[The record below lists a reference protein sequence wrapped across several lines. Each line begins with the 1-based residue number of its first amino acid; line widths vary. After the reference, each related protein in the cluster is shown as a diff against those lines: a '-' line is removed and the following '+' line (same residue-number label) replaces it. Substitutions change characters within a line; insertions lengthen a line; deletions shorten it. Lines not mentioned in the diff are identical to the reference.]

1 MANGDGLDAGA
12 GLDPEA
18 VEKADFGT
26 VRRGYQPEPVRSRL
40 RAVGAEIRRLNALVA
55 SLQER
60 IAEFEATPVE
70 KLDTARAVEALG
82 DEAARVLQAARDA
95 GQERLERAEAESD
108 ELDAKAKVV
117 AAAIVEQGRE
127 QGRDLVVE
135 ARNVRERILSDLAYK
150 RHAHRVEVEQL
161 RVIRDRLLEAV
172 SICREGLDGWIAE
185 LVRAGPQAAAAAE
198 RAGLRIAAEPE
209 STVGEMEAEIHA
221 ARLAG
226 LPLDVGSG
234 QAASDDEAAAAGTD
248 SGPQEAGDH
257 SADADADGAEPA
269 DLEALEELEELDE
282 LDETSGYVE
291 IVGYEDDPPEPS
303 GSAAVGLYDVEAESA
318 FKFDAGPGPVHG
330 QAPVLEADLAPVA
343 DDAPERALQAAA
355 ASDADAIFARLRS
368 ITSMPASEPP
378 PEREELRPAAASAE
392 EAPAGEG
399 PGAEAPAGTAA
410 VASEPDDLMSAARAV
425 ASEPDDLMSAARAVA
440 SEPDDLMSAARA
452 VASEPDDLMSAA
464 RAVAVGG
471 IARRLKR
478 LVVDEQG
485 ELLDAMRRSGSRA
498 LRGAAGTDAGA
509 YTRAALAPLQDFA
522 SDIDVSI
529 DDIDLK
535 AAGAAIVSVLVEPV
549 RARLGELID
558 EIDDSDELA
567 NAVRSIYRESR
578 SRRAEAAAEAAF
590 AAGWPEAVS

>member
-1 MANGDGLDAGA
+1 MANGDGLDPGA

-40 RAVGAEIRRLNALVA
+40 REAAQEIRRLNALVA
-55 SLQER
+55 SFQER
-60 IAEFEATPVE
+60 IAEFEATPAE
-70 KLDTARAVEALG
+70 RLDTAREVEALG
-82 DEAARVLQAARDA
+82 DDTARVLQAARDA
-95 GQERLERAEAESD
+95 AQDRLERAEAESD
-108 ELDAKAKVV
+108 EINAKART
-117 AAAIVEQGRE
+117 ASAAIVEQGRE
-127 QGRDLVVE
+127 QGREMVVE
-135 ARNVRERILSDLAYK
+135 ARKVRERILSDLAYK

-172 SICREGLDGWIAE
+172 SICREGLDGWIAD
-185 LVRAGPQAAAAAE
+185 LVQAGPQAAAAAE
-198 RAGLRIAAEPE
+198 RAGLRVAAEPE
-209 STVGEMEAEIHA
+209 PTVGEMEAEIHA

-248 SGPQEAGDH
+248 SGPQEAPEAGDH
-257 SADADADGAEPA
+257 SAAAAAAADVDGAESA

-282 LDETSGYVE
+282 LDETSEYLEV
-291 IVGYEDDPPEPS
+291 VGYEDDPPEQS

-318 FKFDAGPGPVHG
+318 FEFDAGP
-330 QAPVLEADLAPVA
+330 APVQEQTPDLEVDLPPAVNE
-343 DDAPERALQAAA
+343 APERDLQVAA
-355 ASDADAIFARLRS
+355 ASGADAIFARLRS
-368 ITSMPASEPP
+368 ITSRPASEPP
-378 PEREELRPAAASAE
+378 PEREEPRPAAASGE
-392 EAPAGEG
+392 EVPVAAPAVDEPGEAAPAG
-399 PGAEAPAGTAA
+399 EAPAGTA
-410 VASEPDDLMSAARAV
+410 VE
-425 ASEPDDLMSAARAVA
+425 
-440 SEPDDLMSAARA
+440 
-452 VASEPDDLMSAA
+452 ASEPDDLMSAA

-498 LRGAAGTDAGA
+498 LRGVTGADTGA
-509 YTRAALAPLQDFA
+509 YTRAALAPMQDFA

-535 AAGAAIVSVLVEPV
+535 AAGVAIVSALVEPV
-549 RARLGELID
+549 RTRLGELA
-558 EIDDSDELA
+558 EETDDSDELA

>member
-1 MANGDGLDAGA
+1 MANGDGLDPGA
-12 GLDPEA
+12 ALDPEA

-26 VRRGYQPEPVRSRL
+26 VRRGYEPEPVRSRL
-40 RAVGAEIRRLNALVA
+40 REAAQEIRRLNGLVA

-60 IAEFEATPVE
+60 IAEFEATPPE
-70 KLDTARAVEALG
+70 RLETARVVEALG

-95 GQERLERAEAESD
+95 AQERFERAEAESG
-108 ELDAKAKVV
+108 EIIGKARAA
-117 AAAIVEQGRE
+117 AAAIVEQGQE
-127 QGRDLVVE
+127 QGQEAVAE

-161 RVIRDRLLEAV
+161 RVIRDRLLEAL
-172 SICREGLDGWIAE
+172 SICREGLDGWISD
-185 LVRAGPQAAAAAE
+185 LDQVGPRAAAAAE

-209 STVGEMEAEIHA
+209 LTVSEMEAEIHA

-226 LPLDVGSG
+226 LPLGVGSG
-234 QAASDDEAAAAGTD
+234 PATSDDEAAAAGTD
-248 SGPQEAGDH
+248 TGPQEAPEAGDH
-257 SADADADGAEPA
+257 SADADADADADGADGADADADGAEPA
-269 DLEALEELEELDE
+269 DLEALEELDE
-282 LDETSGYVE
+282 LDEAGGHVE
-291 IVGYEDDPPEPS
+291 IVGYEDDAPEPS

-318 FKFDAGPGPVHG
+318 FEFDAGPRPVHE
-330 QAPVLEADLAPVA
+330 QAPHLEADLPPVA
-343 DDAPERALQAAA
+343 DEAPERALEVAA
-355 ASDADAIFARLRS
+355 ASGADAIFARLRS
-368 ITSMPASEPP
+368 ITSRPASEPP
-378 PEREELRPAAASAE
+378 PEREEPRPAAASGE
-392 EAPAGEG
+392 EVPVAAPAVDEPGE
-399 PGAEAPAGTAA
+399 AAPAGTA
-410 VASEPDDLMSAARAV
+410 VEASEPDDI
-425 ASEPDDLMSAARAVA
+425 
-440 SEPDDLMSAARA
+440 
-452 VASEPDDLMSAA
+452 MSAA

-498 LRGAAGTDAGA
+498 LRGVAGADVGA
-509 YTRAALAPLQDFA
+509 YTRAALEPLQDFA

-535 AAGAAIVSVLVEPV
+535 ASGAAIVSVLVEPV
-549 RARLGELID
+549 RARLDELI
-558 EIDDSDELA
+558 EETDDSDELA

>member
-1 MANGDGLDAGA
+1 MANGDGLDPGA
-12 GLDPEA
+12 ALDPEA

-26 VRRGYQPEPVRSRL
+26 VRRGYEPEPVRSRL
-40 RAVGAEIRRLNALVA
+40 REAAQEIRRLNGLVA

-60 IAEFEATPVE
+60 IAEFEATPPE
-70 KLDTARAVEALG
+70 RLETARVVEALG

-95 GQERLERAEAESD
+95 AQERFERAEAESD
-108 ELDAKAKVV
+108 EIIGKARAA
-117 AAAIVEQGRE
+117 AAAIVEQGQE
-127 QGRDLVVE
+127 QGQEAVAE

-161 RVIRDRLLEAV
+161 RVIRDRLLEAL
-172 SICREGLDGWIAE
+172 SICREGLDGWISD
-185 LVRAGPQAAAAAE
+185 LDQVGPRAAAAAE

-209 STVGEMEAEIHA
+209 LTVSEMEAEIHA

-234 QAASDDEAAAAGTD
+234 PATSDDEAAAAGTD
-248 SGPQEAGDH
+248 TGPQEAPEAGDH
-257 SADADADGAEPA
+257 SADADGAEPA

-282 LDETSGYVE
+282 LDEAGGHVE
-291 IVGYEDDPPEPS
+291 IVGYEDDAPEPS

-318 FKFDAGPGPVHG
+318 FEFDAGPRPVHE
-330 QAPVLEADLAPVA
+330 QAPHLGADLPPVA
-343 DDAPERALQAAA
+343 DEAPERALEVAA
-355 ASDADAIFARLRS
+355 ASGADAIFARLRS
-368 ITSMPASEPP
+368 ITSRPASEPP
-378 PEREELRPAAASAE
+378 PEREEPRPAAASGE
-392 EAPAGEG
+392 EVPVAAPAVDEPGE
-399 PGAEAPAGTAA
+399 AAPAGTA
-410 VASEPDDLMSAARAV
+410 VE
-425 ASEPDDLMSAARAVA
+425 
-440 SEPDDLMSAARA
+440 
-452 VASEPDDLMSAA
+452 ASEPDDLMSAA

-498 LRGAAGTDAGA
+498 LRGVTGADAGA
-509 YTRAALAPLQDFA
+509 YTRAALEPLQDFA

-549 RARLGELID
+549 RARLGELI
-558 EIDDSDELA
+558 EETDDSDELA

>member
-1 MANGDGLDAGA
+1 MANGDGLDPGA

-40 RAVGAEIRRLNALVA
+40 REAAQEIRRLNALVA

-60 IAEFEATPVE
+60 IAEFEATPAE
-70 KLDTARAVEALG
+70 RLETAREVEALG
-82 DEAARVLQAARDA
+82 DETARVLQAARDA
-95 GQERLERAEAESD
+95 AQERLERAEAESD
-108 ELDAKAKVV
+108 EINAKART
-117 AAAIVEQGRE
+117 AGAAIVEQGRE
-127 QGRDLVVE
+127 QGREMVVE
-135 ARNVRERILSDLAYK
+135 ARKVRERILSDLAYK

-172 SICREGLDGWIAE
+172 SICREGLDGWIAD
-185 LVRAGPQAAAAAE
+185 LVQAGPQAAAAAE
-198 RAGLRIAAEPE
+198 RAGLRVAAEPE
-209 STVGEMEAEIHA
+209 PTVGEMEAEIHA

-226 LPLDVGSG
+226 LPLDVGSV
-234 QAASDDEAAAAGTD
+234 QATSDDEAAAAGTD
-248 SGPQEAGDH
+248 SGPQEAPEAGDH
-257 SADADADGAEPA
+257 SADANADADAADADAAESA

-282 LDETSGYVE
+282 MDETSGYLE
-291 IVGYEDDPPEPS
+291 MAGYEDDPPEQS
-303 GSAAVGLYDVEAESA
+303 GSATVGLYDVEAESA
-318 FKFDAGPGPVHG
+318 FEFDAVPAPVQE
-330 QAPVLEADLAPVA
+330 QAPGLEVDLPPVA
-343 DDAPERALQAAA
+343 NEAPERALQVAA
-355 ASDADAIFARLRS
+355 ASGADAIFARLRS

-378 PEREELRPAAASAE
+378 PEREEPHPAAASGDEVPVAAPAVDE
-392 EAPAGEG
+392 PEAAAPAGEG
-399 PGAEAPAGTAA
+399 PGGEAPAGTAA
-410 VASEPDDLMSAARAV
+410 E
-425 ASEPDDLMSAARAVA
+425 
-440 SEPDDLMSAARA
+440 
-452 VASEPDDLMSAA
+452 ASEPDDLMSAA

-498 LRGAAGTDAGA
+498 LRGVTGADTGA
-509 YTRAALAPLQDFA
+509 YTRAALAPMQDFA

-529 DDIDLK
+529 DDIDVK

-549 RARLGELID
+549 RARLGELI
-558 EIDDSDELA
+558 EETDDSDELA

>member
-1 MANGDGLDAGA
+1 MANGDGLDPGA
-12 GLDPEA
+12 ALDPEA

-26 VRRGYQPEPVRSRL
+26 VRRGYKPEPVRSRL
-40 RAVGAEIRRLNALVA
+40 REAAQEIRRLNGLVA

-60 IAEFEATPVE
+60 IAEFEATPPE
-70 KLDTARAVEALG
+70 RLETARVVEALG

-95 GQERLERAEAESD
+95 AQERFERAEAESD
-108 ELDAKAKVV
+108 EIIGKARAA
-117 AAAIVEQGRE
+117 AAAIVEQGQE
-127 QGRDLVVE
+127 QGQEAVAE
-135 ARNVRERILSDLAYK
+135 ARNVRERILSDLAYQ

-161 RVIRDRLLEAV
+161 RVIRDRLLEAL
-172 SICREGLDGWIAE
+172 SICREGLDGWISD
-185 LVRAGPQAAAAAE
+185 LDQVGPRAAAAAE

-209 STVGEMEAEIHA
+209 LTVSEMEAEIHA

-234 QAASDDEAAAAGTD
+234 PATSDDEAAAAGTD
-248 SGPQEAGDH
+248 TGPQETPEAGDH
-257 SADADADGAEPA
+257 SDAGAEPADADGADADGAEPA
-269 DLEALEELEELDE
+269 DLEALEELDE
-282 LDETSGYVE
+282 LDEAGGHVE
-291 IVGYEDDPPEPS
+291 IVGYEDDAPEPS

-318 FKFDAGPGPVHG
+318 FEFDAGPRPVHE
-330 QAPVLEADLAPVA
+330 QAPHLGADLPPVA
-343 DDAPERALQAAA
+343 DEAPERALEVAA
-355 ASDADAIFARLRS
+355 ASGADAIFARLRS
-368 ITSMPASEPP
+368 ITSRPASEPP
-378 PEREELRPAAASAE
+378 PEREEPRPAAASGE
-392 EAPAGEG
+392 EVPVAAPAVDEPGEAAPAG
-399 PGAEAPAGTAA
+399 EAPAGTAA
-410 VASEPDDLMSAARAV
+410 QASEPDDLMRAARAV
-425 ASEPDDLMSAARAVA
+425 AE
-440 SEPDDLMSAARA
+440 
-452 VASEPDDLMSAA
+452 
-464 RAVAVGG
+464 GG

-498 LRGAAGTDAGA
+498 LRGVTGADAGA
-509 YTRAALAPLQDFA
+509 YTRAALEPLQDFA

-549 RARLGELID
+549 RARLDELI
-558 EIDDSDELA
+558 EETDDSDELA

>member
-1 MANGDGLDAGA
+1 MANGDGLDPGA
-12 GLDPEA
+12 ALDPEA

-26 VRRGYQPEPVRSRL
+26 VRRGYEPEPVRSRL
-40 RAVGAEIRRLNALVA
+40 REAAQEIRRLTGLVG

-60 IAEFEATPVE
+60 IAEFEATPPE
-70 KLDTARAVEALG
+70 RLETARAVEALG

-95 GQERLERAEAESD
+95 AQERFERAEAESD
-108 ELDAKAKVV
+108 EFIGKARAA
-117 AAAIVEQGRE
+117 AAAIVEQGHE
-127 QGRDLVVE
+127 QGQEAVVE

-161 RVIRDRLLEAV
+161 RVIRDRLLEAL
-172 SICREGLDGWIAE
+172 SICREGLDGWISD
-185 LVRAGPQAAAAAE
+185 LDQVGPRAAAAAE

-209 STVGEMEAEIHA
+209 LTVSEMEAEIHA

-234 QAASDDEAAAAGTD
+234 PATSDDEAAAAGTD
-248 SGPQEAGDH
+248 TGPPEAGDH
-257 SADADADGAEPA
+257 SADADADADVDVDADAAEPA
-269 DLEALEELEELDE
+269 ELEALEELEELDE
-282 LDETSGYVE
+282 LDEAGGHVE
-291 IVGYEDDPPEPS
+291 IVGYEDDAPEPS

-318 FKFDAGPGPVHG
+318 FEFDAGPRPVHQQVPHLG
-330 QAPVLEADLAPVA
+330 ADLPPVA
-343 DDAPERALQAAA
+343 DEAPERALEVAA

-368 ITSMPASEPP
+368 ITSRPASEPP
-378 PEREELRPAAASAE
+378 PEREEPRPAAASGE
-392 EAPAGEG
+392 EVPVAAPAVDEPGE
-399 PGAEAPAGTAA
+399 AAPAGTA
-410 VASEPDDLMSAARAV
+410 VE
-425 ASEPDDLMSAARAVA
+425 
-440 SEPDDLMSAARA
+440 
-452 VASEPDDLMSAA
+452 ASEPDDLMSAA

-498 LRGAAGTDAGA
+498 LRGATGAGA
-509 YTRAALAPLQDFA
+509 YTRAALEPLQDFA

-549 RARLGELID
+549 RARLGELI
-558 EIDDSDELA
+558 EETDDSDELA

>member
-1 MANGDGLDAGA
+1 MANGDGLDPGA
-12 GLDPEA
+12 ALDPEA

-26 VRRGYQPEPVRSRL
+26 VRRGYEPEPVRSRL
-40 RAVGAEIRRLNALVA
+40 REAAQEIRRLTGLVV

-60 IAEFEATPVE
+60 IAEFEATPPE
-70 KLDTARAVEALG
+70 RLEAARVVEALG

-95 GQERLERAEAESD
+95 AQERFERAEAESD
-108 ELDAKAKVV
+108 EIIGKARAA
-117 AAAIVEQGRE
+117 AAAIVEQGQE
-127 QGRDLVVE
+127 VVVE

-161 RVIRDRLLEAV
+161 RVIRDRLLEAL
-172 SICREGLDGWIAE
+172 SICREGLDGWISD
-185 LVRAGPQAAAAAE
+185 LDQVGPRAAAAAE

-209 STVGEMEAEIHA
+209 LTVSEMEAEIHA

-234 QAASDDEAAAAGTD
+234 PATSGDEAAAAGTD
-248 SGPQEAGDH
+248 TGPQEAPEAGDH
-257 SADADADGAEPA
+257 SADADADAAEPA
-269 DLEALEELEELDE
+269 DLEALEELDE
-282 LDETSGYVE
+282 LDEAGGHVE
-291 IVGYEDDPPEPS
+291 IVGYEDDALEPS

-318 FKFDAGPGPVHG
+318 FEFDAGPRPVHEQG
-330 QAPVLEADLAPVA
+330 PHLEADLPPVV
-343 DDAPERALQAAA
+343 DEAPERALEVAA

-368 ITSMPASEPP
+368 ITSRPAGEPP
-378 PEREELRPAAASAE
+378 PEREEPRPAAASRE
-392 EAPAGEG
+392 EVPVAAPAVDEPGE
-399 PGAEAPAGTAA
+399 AAPAGTA
-410 VASEPDDLMSAARAV
+410 VE
-425 ASEPDDLMSAARAVA
+425 
-440 SEPDDLMSAARA
+440 
-452 VASEPDDLMSAA
+452 ASEPDDLMSAA

-485 ELLDAMRRSGSRA
+485 ALLDAMRRSGSRA
-498 LRGAAGTDAGA
+498 LRGATGADA
-509 YTRAALAPLQDFA
+509 YTRAALEPLQDFA

-549 RARLGELID
+549 RARLGELI
-558 EIDDSDELA
+558 EETDDSDELA

>member
-1 MANGDGLDAGA
+1 MANGDGLDPGA

-40 RAVGAEIRRLNALVA
+40 RAAAAEIRRLNALVA

-60 IAEFEATPVE
+60 ITEFEAIPAE
-70 KLDTARAVEALG
+70 RLETARAVEALG

-95 GQERLERAEAESD
+95 AQERLERAEAESD
-108 ELDAKAKVV
+108 DINAKARVA

-127 QGRDLVVE
+127 QGRELVVE

-172 SICREGLDGWIAE
+172 SICREGLDGWIAD
-185 LVRAGPQAAAAAE
+185 LVQAGPQAAAAAE
-198 RAGLRIAAEPE
+198 RAGLRVAAEPE
-209 STVGEMEAEIHA
+209 PTVGEMEAEIHA

-234 QAASDDEAAAAGTD
+234 QATSDDEAAAAGTD
-248 SGPQEAGDH
+248 SGPQEAPEAGDH
-257 SADADADGAEPA
+257 SADAADAVEPAEPA
-269 DLEALEELEELDE
+269 DLEALEALEELDE

-291 IVGYEDDPPEPS
+291 IVGYEDDPPEQS

-318 FKFDAGPGPVHG
+318 FEFDAGPGPVHE
-330 QAPVLEADLAPVA
+330 QAPDLEADLPPVA
-343 DDAPERALQAAA
+343 DEAPERGLQVAAT
-355 ASDADAIFARLRS
+355 SDADAIFARLRS

-378 PEREELRPAAASAE
+378 PEREEPRPAAASG
-392 EAPAGEG
+392 EASPAVDEPGDASPAVDEPGE
-399 PGAEAPAGTAA
+399 ASPAGTAA
-410 VASEPDDLMSAARAV
+410 E
-425 ASEPDDLMSAARAVA
+425 
-440 SEPDDLMSAARA
+440 
-452 VASEPDDLMSAA
+452 ASEPDDLMSAA

-498 LRGAAGTDAGA
+498 LRGVTGADTGA
-509 YTRAALAPLQDFA
+509 YTRAALAPMQDFA

-535 AAGAAIVSVLVEPV
+535 AAGAAIVSALVEPV
-549 RARLGELID
+549 RTRLGELV
-558 EIDDSDELA
+558 EETDDSDELA

>member
-1 MANGDGLDAGA
+1 MANGDGLDPGA
-12 GLDPEA
+12 ALDPEA

-26 VRRGYQPEPVRSRL
+26 VRRGYEPEPVRSRL
-40 RAVGAEIRRLNALVA
+40 REAAQEIRRLNGLVA

-60 IAEFEATPVE
+60 IAEFEATPPE
-70 KLDTARAVEALG
+70 RLETARVVEALG

-95 GQERLERAEAESD
+95 AQERFERAEAESD
-108 ELDAKAKVV
+108 EIIGKARAA
-117 AAAIVEQGRE
+117 AAAIVEQGQE
-127 QGRDLVVE
+127 QGQEAVAE
-135 ARNVRERILSDLAYK
+135 ARNVRERILSDLAYQ

-161 RVIRDRLLEAV
+161 RVIRDRLLEAL
-172 SICREGLDGWIAE
+172 SICREGLDGWISD
-185 LVRAGPQAAAAAE
+185 LDQVGPRAAAAAE

-209 STVGEMEAEIHA
+209 LTVSEMEAEIHA

-234 QAASDDEAAAAGTD
+234 PATSDDEAAAAGTD
-248 SGPQEAGDH
+248 TGPQEAPEAGDH
-257 SADADADGAEPA
+257 SDAGAEPADADGADADAAEPA
-269 DLEALEELEELDE
+269 DLEALEELDE
-282 LDETSGYVE
+282 LDEAGGHVE
-291 IVGYEDDPPEPS
+291 IVGYEDDAPEPS

-318 FKFDAGPGPVHG
+318 FEFDAGPRPVHE
-330 QAPVLEADLAPVA
+330 QAPHLEADLPPVA
-343 DDAPERALQAAA
+343 DEAPERALEVAA
-355 ASDADAIFARLRS
+355 ASGADAIFARLRS
-368 ITSMPASEPP
+368 ITSRPASEPP
-378 PEREELRPAAASAE
+378 PEREEPRPAAASGE
-392 EAPAGEG
+392 EVPVAAPAVDEPGEAAPAG
-399 PGAEAPAGTAA
+399 EAPAGTAA
-410 VASEPDDLMSAARAV
+410 QASEPDDLMSAARAV
-425 ASEPDDLMSAARAVA
+425 AE
-440 SEPDDLMSAARA
+440 
-452 VASEPDDLMSAA
+452 
-464 RAVAVGG
+464 GG

-498 LRGAAGTDAGA
+498 LRGVTGADAGA
-509 YTRAALAPLQDFA
+509 YTRAALEPLQDFA

-549 RARLGELID
+549 RARLDELI
-558 EIDDSDELA
+558 EETDDSDELA

>member
-1 MANGDGLDAGA
+1 MANGDGLDPGA
-12 GLDPEA
+12 ALDPEA

-26 VRRGYQPEPVRSRL
+26 VRRGYEPEPVRSRL
-40 RAVGAEIRRLNALVA
+40 RDAAQEIRRLNGLVA

-60 IAEFEATPVE
+60 IAEFEATPPE
-70 KLDTARAVEALG
+70 RLETARVVEALG

-95 GQERLERAEAESD
+95 AQERLERAEAESD
-108 ELDAKAKVV
+108 EIIGKARAV
-117 AAAIVEQGRE
+117 AAAIVEQGHE
-127 QGRDLVVE
+127 QGQEAVVE

-161 RVIRDRLLEAV
+161 RVIRDRLLEAL
-172 SICREGLDGWIAE
+172 SICREGLDGWISD
-185 LVRAGPQAAAAAE
+185 LDQVGPRAAAAAE

-209 STVGEMEAEIHA
+209 LTVSEMEAEIHA

-234 QAASDDEAAAAGTD
+234 PAASDDEAAAAGTD
-248 SGPQEAGDH
+248 TGPQEALEAENH
-257 SADADADGAEPA
+257 SAVADADADTDADDTDADGADADADTDADGADADADGAEPA
-269 DLEALEELEELDE
+269 DLEALEELDELDE
-282 LDETSGYVE
+282 LDEAGGHVE
-291 IVGYEDDPPEPS
+291 IVGYEDDAPEPS

-318 FKFDAGPGPVHG
+318 FDFDAGPGPVHK
-330 QAPVLEADLAPVA
+330 QAPDLKAYLPPAADE
-343 DDAPERALQAAA
+343 APERALQAAA
-355 ASDADAIFARLRS
+355 SGADAIFARLRS
-368 ITSMPASEPP
+368 ITSRPASEPP
-378 PEREELRPAAASAE
+378 PEREEPRPAAASGE
-392 EAPAGEG
+392 EVPVAAPAVDEPGEV
-399 PGAEAPAGTAA
+399 APAGTAA
-410 VASEPDDLMSAARAV
+410 Q
-425 ASEPDDLMSAARAVA
+425 
-440 SEPDDLMSAARA
+440 
-452 VASEPDDLMSAA
+452 ASEPDDLMSAA

-485 ELLDAMRRSGSRA
+485 ELLDAMRRSGSRS
-498 LRGAAGTDAGA
+498 LRGVTGADVGT
-509 YTRAALAPLQDFA
+509 YTRAALEPLQDFA

-549 RARLGELID
+549 RARLGELI
-558 EIDDSDELA
+558 EETDDSDELA

>member
-1 MANGDGLDAGA
+1 MANGDGLDPGA
-12 GLDPEA
+12 ALDPEA

-26 VRRGYQPEPVRSRL
+26 VRRGYEPEPVRSRL
-40 RAVGAEIRRLNALVA
+40 REAAQEIRRLNGLVA

-60 IAEFEATPVE
+60 IAEFEATPPE
-70 KLDTARAVEALG
+70 RLETARVVEALG

-95 GQERLERAEAESD
+95 AQERFERAEAESG
-108 ELDAKAKVV
+108 EIIGKARAA
-117 AAAIVEQGRE
+117 AAAIVEQGQE
-127 QGRDLVVE
+127 QGQEVVVE

-161 RVIRDRLLEAV
+161 RVIRDRLLEAL
-172 SICREGLDGWIAE
+172 SICREGLDGWISD
-185 LVRAGPQAAAAAE
+185 LDQVGPRAAAAAA

-209 STVGEMEAEIHA
+209 LTVSEMEAEIHA

-234 QAASDDEAAAAGTD
+234 PATSDDEAAAAGTD
-248 SGPQEAGDH
+248 TGPQEAPEAGDH
-257 SADADADGAEPA
+257 SADADADAAEPA
-269 DLEALEELEELDE
+269 DLEALEELDE
-282 LDETSGYVE
+282 LDEAGGHVE
-291 IVGYEDDPPEPS
+291 IVGYEDDAPEPS

-318 FKFDAGPGPVHG
+318 FEFDAGPRPVHE
-330 QAPVLEADLAPVA
+330 QAPHVEADLPPVA
-343 DDAPERALQAAA
+343 DEAPERALEVAA

-368 ITSMPASEPP
+368 ITSRPAGEPP
-378 PEREELRPAAASAE
+378 PEREEQRPAAASGE
-392 EAPAGEG
+392 EVPVAAPAVDEPGE
-399 PGAEAPAGTAA
+399 AAPAGTA
-410 VASEPDDLMSAARAV
+410 VE
-425 ASEPDDLMSAARAVA
+425 
-440 SEPDDLMSAARA
+440 
-452 VASEPDDLMSAA
+452 ASEPDDLMSAA

-498 LRGAAGTDAGA
+498 LRGATGADA
-509 YTRAALAPLQDFA
+509 YTRAALEPLQDFA

-549 RARLGELID
+549 RARLGELI
-558 EIDDSDELA
+558 EETDDSDELA

>member
-1 MANGDGLDAGA
+1 MANGDGLDPGA
-12 GLDPEA
+12 ALDPEA

-26 VRRGYQPEPVRSRL
+26 VRRGYEPEPVRSRL
-40 RAVGAEIRRLNALVA
+40 REAAQEIRRLNGLVA

-60 IAEFEATPVE
+60 IAEFEATPPE
-70 KLDTARAVEALG
+70 RLETARVVEALG

-95 GQERLERAEAESD
+95 AQERFERAEAESD
-108 ELDAKAKVV
+108 EIIGKARAA
-117 AAAIVEQGRE
+117 AAAIVEQGQE
-127 QGRDLVVE
+127 QGQEAVAE

-161 RVIRDRLLEAV
+161 RVIRDRLLEAL
-172 SICREGLDGWIAE
+172 SICREGLDGWISD
-185 LVRAGPQAAAAAE
+185 LDQVGPRAAAAAE

-209 STVGEMEAEIHA
+209 LTVSEMEAEIHA

-226 LPLDVGSG
+226 LPLGVGSG
-234 QAASDDEAAAAGTD
+234 PATSDDEAAAAGTD
-248 SGPQEAGDH
+248 TGPQEAPEAENPSADAAEP
-257 SADADADGAEPA
+257 ADADADADEPA
-269 DLEALEELEELDE
+269 DLEALEELDE
-282 LDETSGYVE
+282 LDEAGGHVE
-291 IVGYEDDPPEPS
+291 IVGYEDDAPEPS

-318 FKFDAGPGPVHG
+318 FEFDAGPLPVHE
-330 QAPVLEADLAPVA
+330 QAPHLGADLPPVA
-343 DDAPERALQAAA
+343 DEAPERALEVAA
-355 ASDADAIFARLRS
+355 ASGADAIFARLRS
-368 ITSMPASEPP
+368 ITSRPASEPP
-378 PEREELRPAAASAE
+378 PEREEPRPAAASGE
-392 EAPAGEG
+392 EVPVAAPAVDEPGEAAPAGEA
-399 PGAEAPAGTAA
+399 PGEVAPAGEAPAGTA
-410 VASEPDDLMSAARAV
+410 VE
-425 ASEPDDLMSAARAVA
+425 
-440 SEPDDLMSAARA
+440 
-452 VASEPDDLMSAA
+452 ASEPDDLMSAA

-498 LRGAAGTDAGA
+498 LRGVTGAGAGA
-509 YTRAALAPLQDFA
+509 YTRAALEPLQDFA

-549 RARLGELID
+549 RARLDELI
-558 EIDDSDELA
+558 EETDDSDELA

>member
-1 MANGDGLDAGA
+1 MANGDGLDPGA
-12 GLDPEA
+12 ALDPEA

-26 VRRGYQPEPVRSRL
+26 VRRGYEPEPVRSRL
-40 RAVGAEIRRLNALVA
+40 REAAQEIRRLNGLVA

-60 IAEFEATPVE
+60 IAEFEATPPE
-70 KLDTARAVEALG
+70 RLETARVVEALG

-95 GQERLERAEAESD
+95 AQERFERAEAESD
-108 ELDAKAKVV
+108 EIIGKARAA
-117 AAAIVEQGRE
+117 AAAIVEQGQE
-127 QGRDLVVE
+127 QGQEAVAE
-135 ARNVRERILSDLAYK
+135 ARNVRERILSDLAYQ

-161 RVIRDRLLEAV
+161 RVIRDRLLEAL
-172 SICREGLDGWIAE
+172 SICREGLDGWISD
-185 LVRAGPQAAAAAE
+185 LDQVGPRAAAAAE

-209 STVGEMEAEIHA
+209 LTVSEMEAEIHA

-234 QAASDDEAAAAGTD
+234 PATSDDEAAAAGTD
-248 SGPQEAGDH
+248 TGPQEAPEAGDH
-257 SADADADGAEPA
+257 SADADGAEPA
-269 DLEALEELEELDE
+269 DLEALEELDE
-282 LDETSGYVE
+282 LDEAGGHVE
-291 IVGYEDDPPEPS
+291 IVGYEDDAPEPS

-318 FKFDAGPGPVHG
+318 FEFDAGPCPVHE
-330 QAPVLEADLAPVA
+330 QAPHLEADLPPVA
-343 DDAPERALQAAA
+343 DEAPERALEVAA
-355 ASDADAIFARLRS
+355 ASGADAIFARLRS
-368 ITSMPASEPP
+368 ITSRPASEPP
-378 PEREELRPAAASAE
+378 PEREEPRPAAASGE
-392 EAPAGEG
+392 EVPVAAPAVDEPGEEVPVAAPAVDEPGEVAPAG
-399 PGAEAPAGTAA
+399 EAPAGTAA
-410 VASEPDDLMSAARAV
+410 Q
-425 ASEPDDLMSAARAVA
+425 
-440 SEPDDLMSAARA
+440 
-452 VASEPDDLMSAA
+452 ASEPDDLMSAA

-498 LRGAAGTDAGA
+498 LRGVTGADAGA
-509 YTRAALAPLQDFA
+509 YTRAALEPLQDFA

-549 RARLGELID
+549 RARLGELI
-558 EIDDSDELA
+558 EETDDSDELA

>member
-40 RAVGAEIRRLNALVA
+40 RAAGAEIRRLNALVA

-70 KLDTARAVEALG
+70 KLETARAVEALG

-127 QGRDLVVE
+127 QGRELVVE

-172 SICREGLDGWIAE
+172 SICREGLDGWIAD

-303 GSAAVGLYDVEAESA
+303 GSVAVGLYDVEAESA

-343 DDAPERALQAAA
+343 DDAPERALQVAA

-464 RAVAVGG
+464 RAVASEPDDLMSAARAVASEPDDLMRRGPSRG
-471 IARRLKR
+471 RGRHRPQAQAARRGRAGRTARRHATQRIPRPARRCRHRRRR
-478 LVVDEQG
+478 LH
-485 ELLDAMRRSGSRA
+485 ARR
-498 LRGAAGTDAGA
+498 
-509 YTRAALAPLQDFA
+509 
-522 SDIDVSI
+522 
-529 DDIDLK
+529 
-535 AAGAAIVSVLVEPV
+535 AGAAAGLRV
-549 RARLGELID
+549 RHR
-558 EIDDSDELA
+558 
-567 NAVRSIYRESR
+567 REH
-578 SRRAEAAAEAAF
+578 
-590 AAGWPEAVS
+590 

>member
-1 MANGDGLDAGA
+1 MTNGDGLDPGA
-12 GLDPEA
+12 ALSPEA

-26 VRRGYQPEPVRSRL
+26 VRRGYEPEPVRSRL
-40 RAVGAEIRRLNALVA
+40 REVAQEIRRLNGLVA

-60 IAEFEATPVE
+60 IAEFEATPPE
-70 KLDTARAVEALG
+70 RLETARVVEALG

-95 GQERLERAEAESD
+95 AQERLERTEAESD
-108 ELDAKAKVV
+108 EIIGKARVA
-117 AAAIVEQGRE
+117 AAAIVEQGHE
-127 QGRDLVVE
+127 QGQEAVVE

-161 RVIRDRLLEAV
+161 RVIRDRLLEAL
-172 SICREGLDGWIAE
+172 SICREGLDGWISD
-185 LVRAGPQAAAAAE
+185 LDQVGPRAAAAAE
-198 RAGLRIAAEPE
+198 RAGLRIAAEAE
-209 STVGEMEAEIHA
+209 LTVSEMEAEIHA

-234 QAASDDEAAAAGTD
+234 PPTSDDEAAAAGTD
-248 SGPQEAGDH
+248 AGPQEAPEAEDH
-257 SADADADGAEPA
+257 SADADADVDADGAEPA
-269 DLEALEELEELDE
+269 DLEALEELDELDE
-282 LDETSGYVE
+282 LDEAGGHVE
-291 IVGYEDDPPEPS
+291 IVGYEDDAPEPS

-318 FKFDAGPGPVHG
+318 FDFDAGPGPVHK
-330 QAPVLEADLAPVA
+330 QAPDLTAYLPPAADE
-343 DDAPERALQAAA
+343 APERALQAAA
-355 ASDADAIFARLRS
+355 SGADAIFARLRS

-378 PEREELRPAAASAE
+378 PEREEPRPAAASGE
-392 EAPAGEG
+392 EAPAGAPAVDE
-399 PGAEAPAGTAA
+399 PGEVLAGAAAVDEPGEVLAGAAAVDEPGEVPAGTAA
-410 VASEPDDLMSAARAV
+410 AAA
-425 ASEPDDLMSAARAVA
+425 
-440 SEPDDLMSAARA
+440 
-452 VASEPDDLMSAA
+452 EPDDLMSAA

-485 ELLDAMRRSGSRA
+485 ELLDALRRSGSRA
-498 LRGAAGTDAGA
+498 LRGVTGADVGT
-509 YTRAALAPLQDFA
+509 YTRAALEPLQDFA

-549 RARLGELID
+549 RARLGALI
-558 EIDDSDELA
+558 EETDDSDELA
-567 NAVRSIYRESR
+567 DAVRSIYRESR

>member
-1 MANGDGLDAGA
+1 MANGDGLDPGA

-18 VEKADFGT
+18 VEKADFDT
-26 VRRGYQPEPVRSRL
+26 VRRGYEPEPVRSRL
-40 RAVGAEIRRLNALVA
+40 REAAQEIHRLNGLVA

-60 IAEFEATPVE
+60 IAEFEATPPE
-70 KLDTARAVEALG
+70 RLETARVVEALG

-95 GQERLERAEAESD
+95 AQERVERAEAESD
-108 ELDAKAKVV
+108 EIAGKARVA

-127 QGRDLVVE
+127 QGREAVVE

-161 RVIRDRLLEAV
+161 RVIRDRLLEAL
-172 SICREGLDGWIAE
+172 SICREGLDGWVSD
-185 LVRAGPQAAAAAE
+185 LVQVGPQAAAAAE

-209 STVGEMEAEIHA
+209 PTVGEMEAEIHA

-248 SGPQEAGDH
+248 SAPEETPEVGDH
-257 SADADADGAEPA
+257 SADADADGIEPDERAEPDEPAELADPA
-269 DLEALEELEELDE
+269 DLEALEELDE

-318 FKFDAGPGPVHG
+318 FEVDAGPGPVEEQVPG
-330 QAPVLEADLAPVA
+330 LEADPPTVA
-343 DDAPERALQAAA
+343 DEAPEPAPQMAA

-368 ITSMPASEPP
+368 ITSRRASEPS
-378 PEREELRPAAASAE
+378 PEREELPPAVDE
-392 EAPAGEG
+392 PGEAVLAGQA
-399 PGAEAPAGTAA
+399 PAEAPDETAA
-410 VASEPDDLMSAARAV
+410 EAPDETAA
-425 ASEPDDLMSAARAVA
+425 EAA
-440 SEPDDLMSAARA
+440 
-452 VASEPDDLMSAA
+452 EPDDLMSAA

-485 ELLDAMRRSGSRA
+485 ELLDAMRRSGSRS
-498 LRGAAGTDAGA
+498 LRGVIAADAGA
-509 YTRAALAPLQDFA
+509 YTRAALEPLQDFA

-549 RARLGELID
+549 RTRLGELVAD
-558 EIDDSDELA
+558 TDDLDELA
-567 NAVRSIYRESR
+567 SAVRSIYRESR

-590 AAGWPEAVS
+590 AASWPEAAS

>member
-1 MANGDGLDAGA
+1 MANGDGLDPGA
-12 GLDPEA
+12 ALDPEA

-26 VRRGYQPEPVRSRL
+26 VRRGYEPEPVRSRL
-40 RAVGAEIRRLNALVA
+40 REAAQEIRRLTGLVV

-60 IAEFEATPVE
+60 IAEFEATPPE
-70 KLDTARAVEALG
+70 RLEAARVVEALG

-95 GQERLERAEAESD
+95 AQERFERAEAESD
-108 ELDAKAKVV
+108 EIIGKARAA
-117 AAAIVEQGRE
+117 AAAIVEQGQE
-127 QGRDLVVE
+127 QGQEVVVE

-161 RVIRDRLLEAV
+161 RVIRDRLLEAL
-172 SICREGLDGWIAE
+172 SICREGLDGWISD
-185 LVRAGPQAAAAAE
+185 LDQVGPRAAAAAA

-209 STVGEMEAEIHA
+209 LTVSEMEAEIHA

-234 QAASDDEAAAAGTD
+234 PATSDDEAAAAGTD
-248 SGPQEAGDH
+248 TGPQEAPEAGDH
-257 SADADADGAEPA
+257 SADADADAAEPA
-269 DLEALEELEELDE
+269 DLEALEELDE
-282 LDETSGYVE
+282 LDEAGGHVE
-291 IVGYEDDPPEPS
+291 IVGYEDDALEPS

-318 FKFDAGPGPVHG
+318 FEFDAGPRPVHE
-330 QAPVLEADLAPVA
+330 QAPHLEADLPPVV
-343 DDAPERALQAAA
+343 DEAPERALEVAA

-368 ITSMPASEPP
+368 ITSRPAGEPP
-378 PEREELRPAAASAE
+378 PEREEPRPAAASGE
-392 EAPAGEG
+392 EVPVAAPAVGE
-399 PGAEAPAGTAA
+399 PGEAAPAGTA
-410 VASEPDDLMSAARAV
+410 VE
-425 ASEPDDLMSAARAVA
+425 
-440 SEPDDLMSAARA
+440 
-452 VASEPDDLMSAA
+452 ASEPDDLMSAA

-485 ELLDAMRRSGSRA
+485 ALLDAMRRSGSRA
-498 LRGAAGTDAGA
+498 LRGATGADA
-509 YTRAALAPLQDFA
+509 YTRAALEPLQDFA

-549 RARLGELID
+549 RARLGELI
-558 EIDDSDELA
+558 EETDDSDELA

>member
-1 MANGDGLDAGA
+1 MANGDGLDPGA

-40 RAVGAEIRRLNALVA
+40 RAAAAEIRRLNALVA

-60 IAEFEATPVE
+60 ITEFEAIPAE
-70 KLDTARAVEALG
+70 RLETARAVEALG

-95 GQERLERAEAESD
+95 ARERLERAEAESD
-108 ELDAKAKVV
+108 DINAKARVA

-127 QGRDLVVE
+127 QGRGLVVE

-172 SICREGLDGWIAE
+172 SICREGLDGWIAD
-185 LVRAGPQAAAAAE
+185 LVQAGPQAAAAAE
-198 RAGLRIAAEPE
+198 RAGLRVAAEPE
-209 STVGEMEAEIHA
+209 PTVGEMEAEIHA

-234 QAASDDEAAAAGTD
+234 QATSDDEAAAAGTD
-248 SGPQEAGDH
+248 SGPQEAPEAGDH
-257 SADADADGAEPA
+257 SADAADAVEPAEPA
-269 DLEALEELEELDE
+269 DLEALEALEELDE

-291 IVGYEDDPPEPS
+291 IVGYEDDPPEQS

-318 FKFDAGPGPVHG
+318 FEFDAGPGPVHE
-330 QAPVLEADLAPVA
+330 QAPDLEADLPPVA
-343 DDAPERALQAAA
+343 DEAPERGLQVAAT
-355 ASDADAIFARLRS
+355 SDADAIFARLRS

-378 PEREELRPAAASAE
+378 PEREEPRPAAASGEA
-392 EAPAGEG
+392 APAVDEPGEASPAVDE
-399 PGAEAPAGTAA
+399 PGEASPAGTAA
-410 VASEPDDLMSAARAV
+410 E
-425 ASEPDDLMSAARAVA
+425 
-440 SEPDDLMSAARA
+440 
-452 VASEPDDLMSAA
+452 ASEPDDLMSAA

-485 ELLDAMRRSGSRA
+485 ELLDAMRRIGSRA
-498 LRGAAGTDAGA
+498 LRGFTGADTGA
-509 YTRAALAPLQDFA
+509 YTRAALAPMQDFA

-549 RARLGELID
+549 RTRLGELI
-558 EIDDSDELA
+558 EETDDSDELA
-567 NAVRSIYRESR
+567 NAVRSVYRESR

>member
-1 MANGDGLDAGA
+1 MANGDGLDPGA
-12 GLDPEA
+12 ALDPEA

-26 VRRGYQPEPVRSRL
+26 VRRGYEPEPVRSRL
-40 RAVGAEIRRLNALVA
+40 REAAQEIRRLTGLVV

-60 IAEFEATPVE
+60 IAEFEATPPE
-70 KLDTARAVEALG
+70 RLETARVVEALG

-95 GQERLERAEAESD
+95 AQERFERAEAESD
-108 ELDAKAKVV
+108 EIIGKARAA
-117 AAAIVEQGRE
+117 AAAIVEQG
-127 QGRDLVVE
+127 QGQGQEVVVE

-161 RVIRDRLLEAV
+161 RVIRDRLLEAL
-172 SICREGLDGWIAE
+172 SICREGLDGWISD
-185 LVRAGPQAAAAAE
+185 LDQVGPRAAAAAE

-209 STVGEMEAEIHA
+209 LTVSEMEAEIHA

-234 QAASDDEAAAAGTD
+234 PATSDDEAAAAGTD
-248 SGPQEAGDH
+248 TGPQEAPEAGDH
-257 SADADADGAEPA
+257 SADADADADGAEPA
-269 DLEALEELEELDE
+269 DLEALEELDE
-282 LDETSGYVE
+282 LDEAGGHVE
-291 IVGYEDDPPEPS
+291 IVGYEDDAPEPS

-318 FKFDAGPGPVHG
+318 FEFDAGPRPVHE
-330 QAPVLEADLAPVA
+330 QAPHLEADLPPVA
-343 DDAPERALQAAA
+343 DEAPERALEVAA

-368 ITSMPASEPP
+368 ITSRPASEPP
-378 PEREELRPAAASAE
+378 PEREEPRPVA
-392 EAPAGEG
+392 APAVDEPGE
-399 PGAEAPAGTAA
+399 AAPAGTA
-410 VASEPDDLMSAARAV
+410 VE
-425 ASEPDDLMSAARAVA
+425 
-440 SEPDDLMSAARA
+440 
-452 VASEPDDLMSAA
+452 ASEPDDLMSAA

-498 LRGAAGTDAGA
+498 LRGATGVGAGA
-509 YTRAALAPLQDFA
+509 YTRAALEPLQDFA

-549 RARLGELID
+549 RARLGELI
-558 EIDDSDELA
+558 EETDDSDELA

>member
-209 STVGEMEAEIHA
+209 STVGEMEAEILA

-234 QAASDDEAAAAGTD
+234 KAASDDEAAAAGTD

-257 SADADADGAEPA
+257 SADADGAELA

-318 FKFDAGPGPVHG
+318 FKFDPGPGPVHG

-343 DDAPERALQAAA
+343 DDASERALQAAA

-378 PEREELRPAAASAE
+378 ERDELRPAAASAE

-399 PGAEAPAGTAA
+399 PGGEAPAGTA
-410 VASEPDDLMSAARAV
+410 
-425 ASEPDDLMSAARAVA
+425 
-440 SEPDDLMSAARA
+440 A

-498 LRGAAGTDAGA
+498 LRGVADADADA

-558 EIDDSDELA
+558 ETDDSDELA

>member
-1 MANGDGLDAGA
+1 MANGDGLDPGA
-12 GLDPEA
+12 ALDPEA

-26 VRRGYQPEPVRSRL
+26 VRRGYEPEPVRSRL
-40 RAVGAEIRRLNALVA
+40 REAAQEIRRLTGLVV

-60 IAEFEATPVE
+60 IAEFEATPPE
-70 KLDTARAVEALG
+70 RLETARVVEALG

-95 GQERLERAEAESD
+95 AQERFERAEAESD
-108 ELDAKAKVV
+108 EIIGKARAA
-117 AAAIVEQGRE
+117 AAAIVEQGHE
-127 QGRDLVVE
+127 QGQEVVVE

-161 RVIRDRLLEAV
+161 RVIRDRLLEAL
-172 SICREGLDGWIAE
+172 SICREGLDGWISD
-185 LVRAGPQAAAAAE
+185 LDQVGPRAAAAAG

-209 STVGEMEAEIHA
+209 LTVSEMEAEIHA

-234 QAASDDEAAAAGTD
+234 PATSDDEAAAAGTD
-248 SGPQEAGDH
+248 TGPQEAPEAGDH
-257 SADADADGAEPA
+257 SADADAAEPA
-269 DLEALEELEELDE
+269 DLEALEELDE
-282 LDETSGYVE
+282 LDEAGGHVE
-291 IVGYEDDPPEPS
+291 IVGYEDLAPEPS

-318 FKFDAGPGPVHG
+318 FDFDAGPGPVHK
-330 QAPVLEADLAPVA
+330 QAPDLEAYLPPAA
-343 DDAPERALQAAA
+343 DEAPERALQAA

-368 ITSMPASEPP
+368 ITSRPASEPP
-378 PEREELRPAAASAE
+378 PEREEPRPAAASGE
-392 EAPAGEG
+392 EVPVAASAVDEPGE
-399 PGAEAPAGTAA
+399 AAPAGTA
-410 VASEPDDLMSAARAV
+410 VE
-425 ASEPDDLMSAARAVA
+425 
-440 SEPDDLMSAARA
+440 
-452 VASEPDDLMSAA
+452 ASEPDDLMSAA

-498 LRGAAGTDAGA
+498 LRGATGVGAGA
-509 YTRAALAPLQDFA
+509 YTRAALEPLQDFA

-549 RARLGELID
+549 RARLGELI
-558 EIDDSDELA
+558 EETDDSDELA

>member
-1 MANGDGLDAGA
+1 MANGDGLDPGA
-12 GLDPEA
+12 ALDPEA

-26 VRRGYQPEPVRSRL
+26 VRRGYEPEPVRSRL
-40 RAVGAEIRRLNALVA
+40 REAAQEIRRLNGLVA

-60 IAEFEATPVE
+60 IAEFEATPPE
-70 KLDTARAVEALG
+70 RLETARVVEALG

-95 GQERLERAEAESD
+95 AQERFERAEAESD
-108 ELDAKAKVV
+108 EIIGKARAA
-117 AAAIVEQGRE
+117 AAAIVEQGQE
-127 QGRDLVVE
+127 QGQEAVAE

-161 RVIRDRLLEAV
+161 RVIRDRLLEAL
-172 SICREGLDGWIAE
+172 SICREGLDGWISD
-185 LVRAGPQAAAAAE
+185 LDQVGPRAAAAAE

-209 STVGEMEAEIHA
+209 LTVSEMEAEIHA

-226 LPLDVGSG
+226 LPLGVGSG
-234 QAASDDEAAAAGTD
+234 PATSDDEAAAAGTD
-248 SGPQEAGDH
+248 TGPQEAPEAGDH
-257 SADADADGAEPA
+257 SADADGAEPA
-269 DLEALEELEELDE
+269 DLEALEELDE
-282 LDETSGYVE
+282 LDEAGGHVE
-291 IVGYEDDPPEPS
+291 IVGYEDDAPEPS

-318 FKFDAGPGPVHG
+318 FEFDAGPRPVHE
-330 QAPVLEADLAPVA
+330 QAPHLGADLPPVA
-343 DDAPERALQAAA
+343 DEAPERALEVAA
-355 ASDADAIFARLRS
+355 ASGADAIFARLRS
-368 ITSMPASEPP
+368 ITSRPASEPP
-378 PEREELRPAAASAE
+378 PEREEPRPAAASGE
-392 EAPAGEG
+392 EVPVAAPAVDEPGE
-399 PGAEAPAGTAA
+399 AAPAGTA
-410 VASEPDDLMSAARAV
+410 VE
-425 ASEPDDLMSAARAVA
+425 
-440 SEPDDLMSAARA
+440 
-452 VASEPDDLMSAA
+452 ASEPDDLMSAA

-498 LRGAAGTDAGA
+498 LRGVTGADAGA
-509 YTRAALAPLQDFA
+509 YTRAALEPLQDFA

-535 AAGAAIVSVLVEPV
+535 ASGAAIVSVLVEPV
-549 RARLGELID
+549 RARLDELI
-558 EIDDSDELA
+558 EETDDSDELA

>member
-1 MANGDGLDAGA
+1 MANGDGLDPGA
-12 GLDPEA
+12 ALDPEA

-40 RAVGAEIRRLNALVA
+40 REAAQEIRRLNGLVA
-55 SLQER
+55 PLQER
-60 IAEFEATPVE
+60 IAEFEATPPT
-70 KLDTARAVEALG
+70 KLESARVAEALG
-82 DEAARVLQAARDA
+82 DEAARLLQAARDA
-95 GQERLERAEAESD
+95 AQERVERAEAESH
-108 ELDAKAKVV
+108 EIAGKARVA

-127 QGRDLVVE
+127 QGAEMVVE

-161 RVIRDRLLEAV
+161 RVIRDRLLEALSV
-172 SICREGLDGWIAE
+172 CREGLEGWVSD
-185 LVRAGPQAAAAAE
+185 LVQVGPQAAAAAE

-209 STVGEMEAEIHA
+209 LTVSEMEAEIHA

-234 QAASDDEAAAAGTD
+234 QAASDGEAAAAGTD
-248 SGPQEAGDH
+248 SGPQEAPEAGDH
-257 SADADADGAEPA
+257 SAGADPADPA

-282 LDETSGYVE
+282 LDETSGHVE
-291 IVGYEDDPPEPS
+291 IVGYEDDPPEPF
-303 GSAAVGLYDVEAESA
+303 GWAAVGLYDVEAESA
-318 FKFDAGPGPVHG
+318 FEFDAGPRPVHE
-330 QAPVLEADLAPVA
+330 QAPHLEADLPPVA
-343 DDAPERALQAAA
+343 DDAPERALEVAAT
-355 ASDADAIFARLRS
+355 SDADAIFARLRS
-368 ITSMPASEPP
+368 ITSRPASEPP
-378 PEREELRPAAASAE
+378 PEREEPRPAAAPGE
-392 EAPAGEG
+392 EVPVAAHAVDEPR
-399 PGAEAPAGTAA
+399 EAALAGTAA
-410 VASEPDDLMSAARAV
+410 DASEPAADASAAA
-425 ASEPDDLMSAARAVA
+425 D
-440 SEPDDLMSAARA
+440 
-452 VASEPDDLMSAA
+452 ASEPDDLMSAA

-485 ELLDAMRRSGSRA
+485 ELLDAMRRSGSSA
-498 LRGAAGTDAGA
+498 LRGVAGADAGA
-509 YTRAALAPLQDFA
+509 YTRAALEPLQDFA

-549 RARLGELID
+549 RARLGELI
-558 EIDDSDELA
+558 EETDDSDELA

>member
-1 MANGDGLDAGA
+1 MANGDGLDPGA
-12 GLDPEA
+12 ALDPEA

-26 VRRGYQPEPVRSRL
+26 VRRGYKPEPVRSRL
-40 RAVGAEIRRLNALVA
+40 REAAQEIRRLNGLVA

-60 IAEFEATPVE
+60 IAEFEATPPE
-70 KLDTARAVEALG
+70 RLETARVVEALG

-95 GQERLERAEAESD
+95 AQERFERAEAESD
-108 ELDAKAKVV
+108 EIIGKARAA
-117 AAAIVEQGRE
+117 AAAIVEQGQE
-127 QGRDLVVE
+127 QGQEAVAE
-135 ARNVRERILSDLAYK
+135 ARNVRERILSDLAYQ

-161 RVIRDRLLEAV
+161 RVIRDRLLEAL
-172 SICREGLDGWIAE
+172 SICREGLDGWISD
-185 LVRAGPQAAAAAE
+185 LDQVGPRAAAAAE

-209 STVGEMEAEIHA
+209 LTVSEMEAEIHA

-234 QAASDDEAAAAGTD
+234 PATSDDEAAAAGTD
-248 SGPQEAGDH
+248 TGPQEAPEAGDH
-257 SADADADGAEPA
+257 SADADGAEPA
-269 DLEALEELEELDE
+269 DLEALEELDE
-282 LDETSGYVE
+282 LDEAGGHVE
-291 IVGYEDDPPEPS
+291 IVGYEDDAPEPS

-318 FKFDAGPGPVHG
+318 FEFDAGPCPVHE
-330 QAPVLEADLAPVA
+330 QAPHLGADLPPVA
-343 DDAPERALQAAA
+343 DEAPERALEVAA
-355 ASDADAIFARLRS
+355 ASGADAIFARLRS
-368 ITSMPASEPP
+368 ITSRPASEPP
-378 PEREELRPAAASAE
+378 PEREEPRPAAASGE
-392 EAPAGEG
+392 EVPVAAPAVDEPGEEVPVAAPAVDEPGEVAPAG
-399 PGAEAPAGTAA
+399 EAPAGTAA
-410 VASEPDDLMSAARAV
+410 Q
-425 ASEPDDLMSAARAVA
+425 
-440 SEPDDLMSAARA
+440 
-452 VASEPDDLMSAA
+452 ASEPDDLMSAA

-498 LRGAAGTDAGA
+498 LRGVTGADAGA
-509 YTRAALAPLQDFA
+509 YTRAALEPLQDFA

-549 RARLGELID
+549 RARLGELI
-558 EIDDSDELA
+558 EETDDSDELA